1 MAHHLKLEF
10 IKPYIFA
17 PDLVD
22 LSYFS
27 VQCTELTFSIIFLRV
42 WYCTVN
48 RTNI

>member
-17 PDLVD
+17 PDLVG

-27 VQCTELTFSIIFLRV
+27 VQCTGIIFRIVYLRA
-42 WYCTVN
+42 WYCTMYSVQD
-48 RTNI
+48 